1 MKTLISIVGPTAVGK
16 TALTL
21 ELGERFNTEIIS
33 ADSRQFYKELNIG
46 TAKPSQEELNRVPHH
61 FINSHSIQGNF
72 SAGDFEKEGL
82 AKIDQLF
89 QQHDLLLMVGGS
101 GLFVNAIIDGMD
113 DLPKAKEG
121 LREIL
126 NQNYKEKGI
135 DFIQERLSEIDPIYY
150 REVDVSNPQRMIRA
164 IEVFETTG
172 IPFSTWRKNNKKER
186 KFRTLSIGLNM
197 KRTLLYDRINR
208 RVDEM
213 IDNGLLKEVET
224 LLPFKEY
231 SPLKTVG
238 YTELFDYID
247 GKYTLEEAIS
257 KIKQNTRKYAKRQ
270 ITWFKR
276 NQNTVWFN
284 PDEIPAV
291 INYIESNI

>member
-21 ELGERFNTEIIS
+21 ELGRQFNTEIIS

-46 TAKPSQEELNRVPHH
+46 TAKPSQEELNQVPHH
-61 FINSHSIQGNF
+61 FINSHSIQDTF
-72 SAGDFEKEGL
+72 SAGDFEKDGL
-82 AKIDQLF
+82 AKIDSLF
-89 QQHDLLLMVGGS
+89 QRHDLLLMVGGS
-101 GLFVNAIIDGMD
+101 GLFVNAVIEGMD
-113 DLPKAKEG
+113 DLPRPKEG
-121 LREIL
+121 LRELL

-135 DFIQERLSEIDPIYY
+135 NFIRERLSKIDPVYY
-150 REVDVSNPQRMIRA
+150 KAVDISNPQRMIRA

-172 IPFSTWRKNNKKER
+172 IPFSIWRKNNKKER
-186 KFRTLSIGLNM
+186 NFRTLSIGLNIE
-197 KRTLLYDRINR
+197 RNLLYDQINQ
-208 RVDEM
+208 RVDDM
-213 IDNGLLKEVET
+213 INNGLLKEVEN

-247 GKYTLEEAIS
+247 GKYTLEEAVA

-270 ITWFKR
+270 LTWFRK

-284 PDEIPAV
+284 PNEIPAV

>member
-21 ELGERFNTEIIS
+21 ELGEKFNTEIIS

-61 FINSHSIQGNF
+61 FINSHSIQDNF

-101 GLFVNAIIDGMD
+101 GLFVNAIVDGMD
-113 DLPKAKEG
+113 DLPKPKEG
-121 LREIL
+121 LRELL

-150 REVDVSNPQRMIRA
+150 REVDVSNPQRIIRA

-172 IPFSTWRKNNKKER
+172 IPFSTWRKKNKKER
-186 KFRTLSIGLNM
+186 KFRTLSIGLNIE
-197 KRTLLYDRINR
+197 RALLYDRINR

-213 IDNGLLKEVET
+213 INNGLLKEVET

-238 YTELFDYID
+238 YTELFDYIE

-291 INYIESNI
+291 INYIESNV

>member
-21 ELGERFNTEIIS
+21 ELGRQFNTEIIS

-46 TAKPSQEELNRVPHH
+46 TAKPSQEELNQVPHH
-61 FINSHSIQGNF
+61 FINSHSIQDTF
-72 SAGDFEKEGL
+72 SAGDFEKDGL
-82 AKIDQLF
+82 AKIDSLF
-89 QQHDLLLMVGGS
+89 QRHDLLLMVGGS
-101 GLFVNAIIDGMD
+101 GLFVNAVIEGMD
-113 DLPKAKEG
+113 DLPRPKEG
-121 LREIL
+121 LRELL

-135 DFIQERLSEIDPIYY
+135 NFIRERLSKIDPVYY
-150 REVDVSNPQRMIRA
+150 KAVDISNPQRMIRA

-172 IPFSTWRKNNKKER
+172 IPFSIWRKNNKKER
-186 KFRTLSIGLNM
+186 NFRTLSIGLNIE
-197 KRTLLYDRINR
+197 RNLLYDQINQ
-208 RVDEM
+208 RVDDM
-213 IDNGLLKEVET
+213 INNGLLKEVET

-247 GKYTLEEAIS
+247 GKYTLEEAVA

-270 ITWFKR
+270 LTWFRK

-284 PDEIPAV
+284 PNEIPAV

>member
-1 MKTLISIVGPTAVGK
+1 LKTLISIVGPTAVGK

-21 ELGERFNTEIIS
+21 ELGRQFNTEIIS

-46 TAKPSQEELNRVPHH
+46 TAKPSQEELNQVPHH
-61 FINSHSIQGNF
+61 FINSHSIQDTF
-72 SAGDFEKEGL
+72 SAGDFEKDGL
-82 AKIDQLF
+82 AKIDSLF
-89 QQHDLLLMVGGS
+89 QRHDLLLMVGGS
-101 GLFVNAIIDGMD
+101 GLFVNAVIEGMD
-113 DLPKAKEG
+113 DLPRPKEG
-121 LREIL
+121 LRELL

-135 DFIQERLSEIDPIYY
+135 NFIRERLSKIDPVYY
-150 REVDVSNPQRMIRA
+150 KAVDISNPQRMIRA

-172 IPFSTWRKNNKKER
+172 IPFSIWRKNNKKER
-186 KFRTLSIGLNM
+186 NFRTLSIGLNIE
-197 KRTLLYDRINR
+197 RNLLYDQINQ
-208 RVDEM
+208 RVDDM
-213 IDNGLLKEVET
+213 INNGLLKEVET

-247 GKYTLEEAIS
+247 GKYTLEEAVA

-270 ITWFKR
+270 LTWFRK

-284 PDEIPAV
+284 PNKIPAV

>member
-21 ELGERFNTEIIS
+21 ELGKKFNTEIIS

-46 TAKPSQEELNRVPHH
+46 TAKPSQGELNQVPHH
-61 FINSHSIQGNF
+61 FINSHSIQDTF
-72 SAGDFEKEGL
+72 SAGDFEKDGL
-82 AKIDQLF
+82 AKIDSLF
-89 QQHDLLLMVGGS
+89 QRHDLLLMVGGS
-101 GLFVNAIIDGMD
+101 GLFVNAVIEGMD
-113 DLPKAKEG
+113 ELPKPQEG
-121 LREIL
+121 LRELL

-135 DFIQERLSEIDPIYY
+135 NFIRERLNKIDPFYY
-150 REVDVSNPQRMIRA
+150 KTVDISNPQRMIRA

-172 IPFSTWRKNNKKER
+172 IPFSIWRKNNKKER
-186 KFRTLSIGLNM
+186 NFKTLSIGLNIE
-197 KRTLLYDRINR
+197 RTLLYNQINQ
-208 RVDEM
+208 RVDDM
-213 IDNGLLKEVET
+213 INNGLLKEVET

-247 GKYTLEEAIS
+247 GNYTLDEAIE

-270 ITWFKR
+270 LTWFRK

-284 PDEIPAV
+284 PNEIQAV
-291 INYIESNI
+291 VNYIESNI

>member
-21 ELGERFNTEIIS
+21 ELGKKFNTEIIS

-46 TAKPSQEELNRVPHH
+46 TAKPSQGELNQVPHH
-61 FINSHSIQGNF
+61 FINSHSIQDTF
-72 SAGDFEKEGL
+72 SAGDFEKDGL
-82 AKIDQLF
+82 AKIDSLF
-89 QQHDLLLMVGGS
+89 QRHDLLLMVGGS
-101 GLFVNAIIDGMD
+101 GLFVNAVIEGMD
-113 DLPKAKEG
+113 ELPKPQEG
-121 LREIL
+121 LRELL

-135 DFIQERLSEIDPIYY
+135 NFIRERLNKIDPFYY
-150 REVDVSNPQRMIRA
+150 KTVDISNPQRMIRA

-172 IPFSTWRKNNKKER
+172 IPFSIWRKNNKKER
-186 KFRTLSIGLNM
+186 NFKTLSIGLNIE
-197 KRTLLYDRINR
+197 RTLLYNQINQ
-208 RVDEM
+208 RVDDM
-213 IDNGLLKEVET
+213 INNGLLKEVET

-247 GKYTLEEAIS
+247 GNYTLDEAFE

-270 ITWFKR
+270 LTWFRK

-284 PDEIPAV
+284 PNEIQAV
-291 INYIESNI
+291 VNYIEANI

>member
-21 ELGERFNTEIIS
+21 KLGKHFNTEIIS

-46 TAKPSQEELNRVPHH
+46 TAKPSQEELSQVTHH
-61 FINSHSIQGNF
+61 FINSHSIRDTF
-72 SAGDFEKEGL
+72 SAGDFENDGL
-82 AKIDQLF
+82 AKIESLF
-89 QQHDLLLMVGGS
+89 QRHNLVLMVGGS
-101 GLFVNAIIDGMD
+101 GLFVNAVIDGMD
-113 DLPKAKEG
+113 NLPKPKEG
-121 LREIL
+121 LRELL

-135 DFIQERLSEIDPIYY
+135 NFIQERLSKIDPLYY
-150 REVDVSNPQRMIRA
+150 KTVDISNPQRMIRA

-172 IPFSTWRKNNKKER
+172 IPFSIWRKNNKKER
-186 KFRTLSIGLNM
+186 NFKTLSIGLNIE
-197 KRTLLYDRINR
+197 RTLLYEQINQ

-213 IDNGLLKEVET
+213 IKNGLLKEVQT

-247 GKYTLEEAIS
+247 GKFTFEEAVA

-270 ITWFKR
+270 LTWFRK
-276 NQNTVWFN
+276 NQNTAWFHPN
-284 PDEIPAV
+284 EISAV

>member
-1 MKTLISIVGPTAVGK
+1 LKTLISIVGPTAVGK

-21 ELGERFNTEIIS
+21 ELGRQFNTEIIS

-46 TAKPSQEELNRVPHH
+46 TAKPSQEELNQVPHH
-61 FINSHSIQGNF
+61 FINSHSIQDTF
-72 SAGDFEKEGL
+72 SAGDFEKDGL
-82 AKIDQLF
+82 AKIDSLF
-89 QQHDLLLMVGGS
+89 QRHDLLLMVGGS
-101 GLFVNAIIDGMD
+101 GLFVNAVIEGLD
-113 DLPKAKEG
+113 DLPRPKEG
-121 LREIL
+121 LRELL

-135 DFIQERLSEIDPIYY
+135 NFIRERLSKIDPVYY
-150 REVDVSNPQRMIRA
+150 KAVDISNPQRMIRA

-172 IPFSTWRKNNKKER
+172 IPFSIWRKNNKKER
-186 KFRTLSIGLNM
+186 NFRTLSIGLNIE
-197 KRTLLYDRINR
+197 RNLLYDQINQ
-208 RVDEM
+208 RVDDM
-213 IDNGLLKEVET
+213 INNGLLKEVET

-247 GKYTLEEAIS
+247 GKYTLEEAVA

-270 ITWFKR
+270 LTWFRK

-284 PDEIPAV
+284 PNEIPAV

>member
-21 ELGERFNTEIIS
+21 ELGRQFNTEIIS

-46 TAKPSQEELNRVPHH
+46 TAKPSQEELNQVPHH
-61 FINSHSIQGNF
+61 FINSHSIQDTF
-72 SAGDFEKEGL
+72 SAGDFEKDGL
-82 AKIDQLF
+82 AKIDSLF
-89 QQHDLLLMVGGS
+89 QRHDLLLMVGGS
-101 GLFVNAIIDGMD
+101 GLFVNAVIKGMD
-113 DLPKAKEG
+113 DLPRPKEG
-121 LREIL
+121 LRELL

-135 DFIQERLSEIDPIYY
+135 NFIRERLSKIDPVYY
-150 REVDVSNPQRMIRA
+150 KAVDISNPQRMIRA

-172 IPFSTWRKNNKKER
+172 IPFSIWRKNNKKER
-186 KFRTLSIGLNM
+186 NFRTLSIGLNIE
-197 KRTLLYDRINR
+197 RNLLYDQINQ
-208 RVDEM
+208 RVDDM
-213 IDNGLLKEVET
+213 INNGLLKEVET

-247 GKYTLEEAIS
+247 GKYTLEEAVA

-270 ITWFKR
+270 LTWFRK

-284 PDEIPAV
+284 PNEIPAV

>member
-1 MKTLISIVGPTAVGK
+1 LKTLISIVGPTAVGK

-21 ELGERFNTEIIS
+21 ELGRQFNTEIIS

-46 TAKPSQEELNRVPHH
+46 TAKPSQEELNQVPHH
-61 FINSHSIQGNF
+61 FINSHSIQDTF
-72 SAGDFEKEGL
+72 SAGDFEKDGL
-82 AKIDQLF
+82 AKIDSLF
-89 QQHDLLLMVGGS
+89 QRHDLLLMVGGS
-101 GLFVNAIIDGMD
+101 GLFVNAVIEGMD
-113 DLPKAKEG
+113 DLPRPKEG
-121 LREIL
+121 LRELL

-135 DFIQERLSEIDPIYY
+135 NFIRERLSKIDPVYY
-150 REVDVSNPQRMIRA
+150 KAVDISNPQRMIRA

-172 IPFSTWRKNNKKER
+172 IPFSIWRKNNKKER
-186 KFRTLSIGLNM
+186 NFRTLSIGLNIE
-197 KRTLLYDRINR
+197 RNLLYDQINQ
-208 RVDEM
+208 RVDDM
-213 IDNGLLKEVET
+213 INNGLLKEVET

-247 GKYTLEEAIS
+247 GKYTLEEAVA

-270 ITWFKR
+270 LTWFRK

-284 PDEIPAV
+284 PNEIPAV

>member
-21 ELGERFNTEIIS
+21 ELGKHFSAEIIS
-33 ADSRQFYKELNIG
+33 ADSRQFYQELNIG
-46 TAKPSQEELNRVPHH
+46 TAKPSKEELNEVPHH
-61 FINSHSIQGNF
+61 FINSHSIQDTF

-82 AKIDQLF
+82 AKIDHLF
-89 QQHDLLLMVGGS
+89 QKHNLLLMVGGS
-101 GLFVNAIIDGMD
+101 GLFVNAILDGLD

-121 LREIL
+121 LRALL

-135 DFIQERLSEIDPIYY
+135 DFIRERLSEIDPFYY
-150 REVDVSNPQRMIRA
+150 KEVDISNPQRMIRA

-186 KFRTLSIGLNM
+186 KFRTLSIGLNIE
-197 KRTLLYDRINR
+197 RTILYNQINL

-247 GKYTLEEAIS
+247 GKYTLEEAVA

-270 ITWFKR
+270 LTWFKK

-284 PDEIPAV
+284 PSEIPEV
-291 INYIESNI
+291 IEYIESHR

>member
-21 ELGERFNTEIIS
+21 ELGKKFNTEIIS

-46 TAKPSQEELNRVPHH
+46 TAKPSQGELNQVPHH
-61 FINSHSIQGNF
+61 FINSHSIQDTF
-72 SAGDFEKEGL
+72 SAGDFEKDGL
-82 AKIDQLF
+82 AKIDSLF
-89 QQHDLLLMVGGS
+89 QRHDLLLMVGGS
-101 GLFVNAIIDGMD
+101 GLFVNAVIEGMD
-113 DLPKAKEG
+113 KLPKPQEG
-121 LREIL
+121 LRELL

-135 DFIQERLSEIDPIYY
+135 NFIRERLNKIDPFYY
-150 REVDVSNPQRMIRA
+150 KTVDISNPQRMIRA

-172 IPFSTWRKNNKKER
+172 IPFSIWRKNNKKER
-186 KFRTLSIGLNM
+186 NFKTLSIGLNIE
-197 KRTLLYDRINR
+197 RTLLYNQINQ
-208 RVDEM
+208 RVDDM
-213 IDNGLLKEVET
+213 INNGLLKEVET

-247 GKYTLEEAIS
+247 GNYTLDEAIE

-270 ITWFKR
+270 LTWFRK

-284 PDEIPAV
+284 PNEIQAV
-291 INYIESNI
+291 VNYIESNI

>member
-21 ELGERFNTEIIS
+21 ELGKKFDTEIIS

-46 TAKPSQEELNRVPHH
+46 TAKPSQEELNQVPHH
-61 FINSHSIQGNF
+61 FINSHSIQDTF
-72 SAGDFEKEGL
+72 SAGDFEKDGL
-82 AKIDQLF
+82 TKIDSLF
-89 QQHDLLLMVGGS
+89 QRHDLLLMVGGS
-101 GLFVNAIIDGMD
+101 GLFVNAVIDGMD
-113 DLPKAKEG
+113 DLPKPKEG
-121 LREIL
+121 LRELL

-135 DFIQERLSEIDPIYY
+135 NFIRDWLSNIDPLYY
-150 REVDVSNPQRMIRA
+150 KAVDISNPQRLIRA

-172 IPFSTWRKNNKKER
+172 IPFSIWRKNNKKER
-186 KFRTLSIGLNM
+186 NFRTLSIGLNIE
-197 KRTLLYDRINR
+197 RTLLYDQINQ
-208 RVDEM
+208 RVDDM
-213 IDNGLLKEVET
+213 INNGLLKEVES

-247 GKYTLEEAIS
+247 GKYTLEEAVA

-270 ITWFKR
+270 LTWFRK

-284 PDEIPAV
+284 PNEISEV
-291 INYIESNI
+291 IKYIKSNI